1 MTRSQLHLVIG
12 MVLAVGACAAQQP
25 RKDSPRVI
33 AQAARYGVSPY
44 LLVTAEN
51 RGYWPQTRHG
61 KTYFCRSAAVTGSE
75 IATEECLD
83 AGLIPARLGREQDEQ
98 RRSQDA
104 LQQNHGFCMPS
115 PTVSC

>member
-1 MTRSQLHLVIG
+1 MTGWHLPLVFG
-12 MVLAVGACAAQQP
+12 MALAVGACAQQP
-25 RKDSPRVI
+25 PKDSPKVA
-33 AQAARYGVSPY
+33 AQAARWGVSPY

-51 RGYWPQTRHG
+51 RGYRPQKRHG

-98 RRSQDA
+98 RRSEEA
-104 LQQNHGFCMPS
+104 LQNNHGVCMPGGA
-115 PTVSC
+115 VSC